1 MTFKEILSALAIA
14 ATFAIFIPYILS
26 IHRGTTRPHVFS
38 WIIWGL
44 GTFVVFLAQVAANAG
59 VGAWPTAVSG
69 VLTAYVAVAA
79 YLKHA
84 DRGITRTD
92 WIFLV
97 FALAALPCWYFTSDP
112 LWAVLILTGVD
123 MAGFAPTFRKSWVHP
138 NDEPVGLYLLSVP
151 RNILAILALEEYSLT
166 TLLFPAAVA
175 IACFVF
181 VLMVVYRRRAIV
193 METEIVRD

>member
-1 MTFKEILSALAIA
+1 MTFKEILSAIAIA

-44 GTFVVFLAQVAANAG
+44 GTFVVFLAQLAANGG

-69 VLTAYVAVAA
+69 VLTAYIAVAA

-92 WIFLV
+92 WVFLIV
-97 FALAALPCWYFTSDP
+97 ALTALPCWYFTADP

-123 MAGFAPTFRKSWVHP
+123 MAGFGPTFRKSWRHP
-138 NDEPVGLYLLSVP
+138 YDEPIGLYLLSVP
-151 RNILAILALEEYSLT
+151 RNIVAILALEEYSLT
-166 TLLFPAAVA
+166 TILFPAAVA
-175 IACFVF
+175 VACGVF
-181 VLMVVYRRRAIV
+181 VVMVVYRRR
-193 METEIVRD
+193 EYSPGPTPQ

>member
-1 MTFKEILSALAIA
+1 MTVKEILSAIAIV
-14 ATFAIFIPYILS
+14 ATIAIFIPYILS

-44 GTFVVFLAQVAANAG
+44 GTFVVFLAQLAANGG

-69 VLTAYVAVAA
+69 VLTAYIAVAA

-92 WIFLV
+92 WVFLFV
-97 FALAALPCWYFTSDP
+97 ALTALPCWYFTSDP

-123 MAGFAPTFRKSWVHP
+123 MAGFGPTFRKSWHHP
-138 NDEPVGLYLLSVP
+138 YDEPIGLYLLSVP
-151 RNILAILALEEYSLT
+151 RNIVAILALEEYSLT
-166 TLLFPAAVA
+166 TILFPAAVA
-175 IACFVF
+175 VACFLF
-181 VLMVVYRRRAIV
+181 VLMVVYRRKS
-193 METEIVRD
+193 ETAPV